1 MLALAEKGEWKCGS
15 ICNLDAGNLRG
26 HLISRR
32 VYDNLLPSR
41 SNDDLI
47 QVPGNIGKMST
58 YNYVSPIADPF
69 VQMAGVRT
77 SRSRTNALVTSAFAC
92 EFGATDGKNYVS
104 KRTVFEFTASRESY
118 LGMSSCRPRV
128 QRCWQFHSSV
138 PSVTCMCMV
147 FLLDGRRPDS
157 LGGNWGA
164 VQCNASDRRWGV
176 PNWCCHGVTNGMKTR
191 EMTALRK
198 LSVPMRV
205 RRGEQLYS
213 CWVLESG
220 GPISRRHAHLVEM
233 YIAKRYERQSSMEPR
248 ILIPKSYRGRRVK
261 RGRKG
266 GTDLNER
273 EPTSTCELVSR
284 NVRAVQWQGAMGVD
298 LI

>member
-1 MLALAEKGEWKCGS
+1 MEGEGPKRLETMLALAEKGEWKCGS

-104 KRTVFEFTASRESY
+104 KRTPTR
-118 LGMSSCRPRV
+118 SSNS
-128 QRCWQFHSSV
+128 Q
-138 PSVTCMCMV
+138 
-147 FLLDGRRPDS
+147 
-157 LGGNWGA
+157 
-164 VQCNASDRRWGV
+164 
-176 PNWCCHGVTNGMKTR
+176 
-191 EMTALRK
+191 
-198 LSVPMRV
+198 
-205 RRGEQLYS
+205 RRGNHIWACRVVGL
-213 CWVLESG
+213 G
-220 GPISRRHAHLVEM
+220 SRDAG
-233 YIAKRYERQSSMEPR
+233 SS
-248 ILIPKSYRGRRVK
+248 I
-261 RGRKG
+261 
-266 GTDLNER
+266 
-273 EPTSTCELVSR
+273 
-284 NVRAVQWQGAMGVD
+284 VRFPQ
-298 LI
+298 